1 MRTAH
6 VAVDT
11 EQQPELRFPDGFV
24 WGAATAAYQI
34 EGGANAGGRGPSI
47 WDTFSHTPG
56 RVFDGD
62 TGDVACDHYHRYP
75 ADAELMG
82 RLGLQSYRFSVSWP
96 RIQPGGTGQANP
108 AGLDFYDR
116 LVDALLA
123 RGIDPIATLY
133 HWDLPQALEDRGGWT
148 SRDTAHR
155 FAEYAGIVHE
165 RLGDRVT
172 TWLTLNEP
180 WCAAFLG
187 YAAGIHAPGHRDP
200 ACAFA
205 VVHHLLLAHGV
216 TANALRSAGARIG
229 IAVNPAHI
237 RPADRGSAG
246 DVAAADLVDTLHN
259 RLFLDTLFG
268 RGYPADALDVAERH
282 GGIGWLRGGDERSI
296 AATIDLLGVNYYSP
310 TVVASKPGEPANPA
324 YPGTEDIVFLPAPGP
339 VTAMG
344 WPIDPGSLTEILVRL
359 ATDYPGVPLWIT
371 ENGAAFDDERS
382 GDTVIDHQR
391 VEYLEDHLRA
401 VHVALERGVDVRGY
415 LVWSLMDNFEW
426 AEGYRRRFGIVHVDY
441 ETQARTPKASALWYS
456 DVIGRN
462 GLGGRR

>member
-6 VAVDT
+6 VAVGT
-11 EQQPELRFPDGFV
+11 ERQAELRFPDGFV

-34 EGGANAGGRGPSI
+34 EGGANAGGRGTSI
-47 WDTFSHTPG
+47 WDTFSRMPG
-56 RVFDGD
+56 TVRDGD

-82 RLGLQSYRFSVSWP
+82 RLGLQSYRFSVAWP
-96 RIQPGGTGQANP
+96 RIQPGGTGRANP

-123 RGIDPIATLY
+123 RGIDPITTLY

-155 FAEYAGIVHE
+155 FAEYAGSVHD

-200 ACAFA
+200 ASAFA
-205 VVHHLLLAHGV
+205 AVHHLLLAHGV
-216 TANALRSAGARIG
+216 AARALRSAGTARIG
-229 IAVNPAHI
+229 IAVNPAHV
-237 RPADRGSAG
+237 RPADHGSAG
-246 DVAAADLVDTLHN
+246 DVAAADLIDTLHN
-259 RLFLDTLFG
+259 RLFLDPLFG
-268 RGYPADALDVAERH
+268 RGYPADALDVAERN

-296 AATIDLLGVNYYSP
+296 AAPIDLLGVNYYSP
-310 TVVASKPGEPANPA
+310 TVVASEPGEPANPA
-324 YPGTEDIVFLPAPGP
+324 YPGTENIAFLPAPGP

-344 WPIDPGSLTEILVRL
+344 WPIDPGSLTEILTRL

-371 ENGAAFDDERS
+371 EHAGRPSTTRNRATLLSTTNVSSIWRTMCERCTRRSSVASTSAATWS
-382 GDTVIDHQR
+382 GR
-391 VEYLEDHLRA
+391 
-401 VHVALERGVDVRGY
+401 
-415 LVWSLMDNFEW
+415 
-426 AEGYRRRFGIVHVDY
+426 
-441 ETQARTPKASALWYS
+441 
-456 DVIGRN
+456 
-462 GLGGRR
+462 